1 MGEDGLDGAD
11 VVPKEARGHRIPKGN
26 MRVFA
31 TMNPA
36 ATGGGRSKL
45 PRGIT
50 NLFTKVT
57 LKEYHPL
64 ELKMILNKIC
74 ARQLHG
80 QDASLDNTLLDG
92 IFRVHEEVQE
102 LVHRR
107 DIGRQGGPYEFN
119 LRDCASPPLLL
130 LSCPQHRVLNRQPA
144 FLKNHSFTHSFV
156 VVAQ

>member
-11 VVPKEARGHRIPKGN
+11 VVPKEARGYRIPKGN

-64 ELKMILNKIC
+64 ELKVILKKIC
-74 ARQLHG
+74 ARQLDNSA

-92 IFRVHEEVQE
+92 IFRVHEEVQK
-102 LVHRR
+102 LVRRR

-119 LRDCASPPLLL
+119 LRDCASPSPAA
-130 LSCPQHRVLNRQPA
+130 A
-144 FLKNHSFTHSFV
+144 FLSPTPSLKPTTCFQRIILLPTL